1 MLIGNSSKRPDL
13 STIRRIKQIL
23 RDVLQL
29 PEEAILTISELA
41 CMEEACAP
49 FETVIGLLRP
59 DAPQL
64 QSKIHKSVKDINAQD
79 LAFVCSE
86 WGFEVH
92 ISIIEPIFNQN
103 YLSRR

>member
-13 STIRRIKQIL
+13 STIRRIKQTL

-29 PEEAILTISELA
+29 PEGAILTISELA

-79 LAFVCSE
+79 LISVCSK
-86 WGFEVH
+86 WGFEVQL
-92 ISIIEPIFNQN
+92 SAIESIFNLNHTQ
-103 YLSRR
+103 RR